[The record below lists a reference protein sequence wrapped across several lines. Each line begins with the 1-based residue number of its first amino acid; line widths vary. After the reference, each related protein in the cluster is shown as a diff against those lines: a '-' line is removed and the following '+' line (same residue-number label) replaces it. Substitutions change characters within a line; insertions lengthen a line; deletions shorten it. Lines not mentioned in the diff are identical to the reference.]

1 MNNILIS
8 IQDRLKSFSKTE
20 LKLANYILDRPEKV
34 INMSIKELSEEAG
47 VSSASIVRFCKYI
60 GVDGYSNLKIQ
71 LSYNIS
77 SIKDKSYSEI
87 EKGEDA
93 DLIINKL
100 ELRLNHAINGTKK
113 LINHKTLKEIINL
126 LYNAKQIQVFGIG
139 ASSLVASDI
148 YQKFIRLG
156 LSIIYNTDYHLAVTS
171 LSVSKPDT
179 IFIGISHSGKTNE
192 IIKLLNIAKNRGLKS
207 IAITSEESSQVGQT
221 ADYIILTEKT
231 GESTIRTAATISLI
245 TQLFIVDIIFFNYL
259 SKYYDETVDNIKISK
274 QMLNEIK
281 NLT

>member
-20 LKLANYILDRPEKV
+20 LKLANYILTEPEKV
-34 INMSIKELSEEAG
+34 INMSIKELSKKAG

-87 EKGEDA
+87 EKGEDV

-113 LINHKTLKEIINL
+113 LINHKTLQEIINL

-156 LSIIYNTDYHLAVTS
+156 LSIIYNTDYHLAITS

-192 IIKLLNIAKNRGLKS
+192 IIKLLNIAKSRGLKS
-207 IAITSEESSQVGQT
+207 VAITSEESSQVGQT